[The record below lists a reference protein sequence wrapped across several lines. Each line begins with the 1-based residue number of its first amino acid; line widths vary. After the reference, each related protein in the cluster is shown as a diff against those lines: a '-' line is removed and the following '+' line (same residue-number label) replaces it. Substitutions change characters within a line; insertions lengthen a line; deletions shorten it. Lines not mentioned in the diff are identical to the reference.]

1 MARERW
7 CLQFVQWQSISVVLC
22 GAVYKLFYNSSV
34 SSASDEKN
42 DDDDGSGG
50 GVGHVGVD
58 N

>member
-1 MARERW
+1 M
-7 CLQFVQWQSISVVLC
+7 LC